1 MLALH
6 VTGIWEFCRGA
17 VARGV
22 GVFGL
27 VGEEDPGRL
36 PPATDGLDVPAARL
50 GNGAAA
56 GQPP

>member
-17 VARGV
+17 VAGGV

-36 PPATDGLDVPAARL
+36 PP
-50 GNGAAA
+50 
-56 GQPP
+56 QPTASMCRPRG